1 MVTSMYSK
9 SPSGSSQIALAACA
23 RWQRRIQIDHPWG
36 NFLSRE
42 RAELARWLAAAVGL
56 GTVCWL
62 SSQVPVF
69 RAVARAGVKLERPQ
83 H

>member
-1 MVTSMYSK
+1 MIGRSQRASRA
-9 SPSGSSQIALAACA
+9 GSAPLAQIA
-23 RWQRRIQIDHPWG
+23 HPWG